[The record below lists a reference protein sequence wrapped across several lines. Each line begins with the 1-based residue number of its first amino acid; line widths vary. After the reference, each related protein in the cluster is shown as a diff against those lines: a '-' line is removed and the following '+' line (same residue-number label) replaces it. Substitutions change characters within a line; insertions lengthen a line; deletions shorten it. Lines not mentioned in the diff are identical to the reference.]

1 MDIAKIRSDFPVLQR
16 EVGGKPIIYMDNA
29 CMTLKPRQVVEAMAD
44 YYHRLS
50 ACGGRSVHKLATE
63 VTVKFEESRERMR
76 RFLSANEHREIVFTR
91 NTTEG
96 INLVS
101 RSLGLKK
108 GDIVVTTDKEH
119 NSNLVPWL
127 RLRDERGVRHVVLK
141 SREDG
146 TLDVEAFKALM
157 SKRVRLVAMVHT
169 SNLDGYTIPA
179 EEVAEIAHD
188 RGSLVL
194 LDGAQS
200 APHREV
206 DVQKLNVDFYAF
218 SVHKMLGP
226 TGTGVLYGEY
236 ELLERLDPF
245 IVGGDT
251 VERTS
256 YDGYKMLKPPAKF
269 EAGLQDYAGVIGAA
283 AAAEYL
289 MNVGRRRVHEHEVRL
304 NTLLTRGLREV
315 PGASVIGPEDPAL
328 RGGITSFNIEGIEPH
343 DIAMILDE
351 VANIMIRSGQHC
363 VHSWFSAR
371 GIKGS
376 ARASLYL
383 YNTEEEVRTFL
394 DVLGRVAR
402 ELGARG

>member
-1 MDIAKIRSDFPVLQR
+1 MDLARIRSDFPVLQR
-16 EVGGKPIIYMDNA
+16 EVGGKPIIYLDNA

-44 YYHRLS
+44 YYNRLS

-63 VTVKFEESRERMR
+63 VTVKFEEGRERMR
-76 RFLSANEHREIVFTR
+76 RFLNANEHREIVFTR

-101 RSLGLKK
+101 RSLDLKR
-108 GDIVVTTDKEH
+108 GDIVLTTDREH

-127 RLRDERGVRHVVLK
+127 RLRDEKGVKHVVVG

-146 TLDVEAFKALM
+146 TFDMEALEARM
-157 SKRVRLVAMVHT
+157 SGRVRLVAMVHT

-179 EEVAEIAHD
+179 RDVIKVAHD
-188 RGSLVL
+188 HGALVL

-206 DVQKLNVDFYAF
+206 DVRKLDVDFYAF

-226 TGTGVLYGEY
+226 TGTGVLYGKY
-236 ELLERLDPF
+236 ELLERLRPF

-256 YDGYKMLKPPAKF
+256 YEDYRMLKPPAKF

-289 MNVGRRRVHEHEVRL
+289 MNLGRDRVHEHEVRL
-304 NTLLTRGLREV
+304 NTVLTRGLREI
-315 PGASVIGPEDPAL
+315 PGAGIIGPADPAL

-363 VHSWFSAR
+363 VHSWFHAR
-371 GIKGS
+371 KLKGS

-383 YNTEEEVRTFL
+383 YNTEEEVRAFL

-402 ELGARG
+402 DLSTG

>member
-1 MDIAKIRSDFPVLQR
+1 MDLARIRSDFPVLQR
-16 EVGGKPIIYMDNA
+16 EVGGKPIIYLDNA

-44 YYHRLS
+44 YYNRLS

-63 VTVKFEESRERMR
+63 VTVKFEEGRERMR
-76 RFLSANEHREIVFTR
+76 RFLNANEHREIVFTR

-101 RSLGLKK
+101 RSLDLKR
-108 GDIVVTTDKEH
+108 GDIVVTTDREH

-127 RLRDERGVRHVVLK
+127 RLRDEKGVRHVVVG

-146 TLDVEAFKALM
+146 TFDMEALEARM
-157 SKRVRLVAMVHT
+157 SRRVRLVAMAHT

-179 EEVAEIAHD
+179 GDVIRVAHD
-188 RGSLVL
+188 HGALVL

-206 DVQKLNVDFYAF
+206 DVRKLDVDFYAF

-226 TGTGVLYGEY
+226 TGTGVLYGKY
-236 ELLERLDPF
+236 ELLERLRPF

-256 YDGYKMLKPPAKF
+256 YEDYRMLKPPAKF

-289 MNVGRRRVHEHEVRL
+289 MSLGRDRVHEHEVRL
-304 NTLLTRGLREV
+304 NTVLTRGLREI
-315 PGASVIGPEDPAL
+315 PGASIIGPADPAL

-363 VHSWFSAR
+363 VHSWFHAR
-371 GIKGS
+371 KLKGS

-383 YNTEEEVRTFL
+383 YNTEEEVRAFL

-402 ELGARG
+402 DLSAG

>member
-1 MDIAKIRSDFPVLQR
+1 MDLARIRSDFPVLQR
-16 EVGGKPIIYMDNA
+16 EVGGKPIIYLDNA

-44 YYHRLS
+44 YYNRLS

-63 VTVKFEESRERMR
+63 VTVKFEEGRERMR
-76 RFLSANEHREIVFTR
+76 RFLNANEHREIVFTR
-91 NTTEG
+91 NATEA

-101 RSLGLKK
+101 RSFDLKR
-108 GDIVVTTDKEH
+108 GDIVVTTDREH

-127 RLRDERGVRHVVLK
+127 RLRDEKGVRHVVVK
-141 SREDG
+141 SRDDG
-146 TLDVEAFKALM
+146 TFDLEAFEKLM
-157 SKRVRLVAMVHT
+157 SRRVKLVAMVHT

-179 EEVAEIAHD
+179 EEVIKIAHD
-188 RGSLVL
+188 HGAVVL

-206 DVQKLNVDFYAF
+206 DVRKLNVDFYAF

-226 TGTGVLYGEY
+226 TGTGVLYGKY
-236 ELLERLDPF
+236 ELLDALRPF

-251 VERTS
+251 VERTT
-256 YDGYKMLKPPAKF
+256 YEDYKMLKPPAKF

-289 MNVGRRRVHEHEVRL
+289 MNIGRSNVHEHEVRL
-304 NTLLTRGLREV
+304 NTMLTRGLKEI
-315 PGASVIGPEDPAL
+315 PGARILGPADPAL
-328 RGGITSFNIEGIEPH
+328 RGGITSFNIEGMEPH

-363 VHSWFSAR
+363 VHSWFAAR

-383 YNTEEEVRTFL
+383 YNTEEEVKTFL
-394 DVLGRVAR
+394 EVLGRVAW
-402 ELGARG
+402 ELSS